1 MKIFA
6 YGIREDEKPSLKKW
20 EAANPNVE
28 VGYTDNIL
36 TADSARLA
44 EGCDGVVTLQTA
56 PYTREALEVLSKLG
70 VHNIS
75 IRNVGFD
82 NFDFKD
88 LNDLGFTLTNV
99 PVYSPNAIA
108 EHTVLLMGRLLRR
121 VPEFD
126 EKFDHG
132 DFTWAPTIG
141 KEYRE
146 QTVGVIGTGHIG
158 RVVIQILQGFGAK
171 VVAYDVYHNP
181 EIEKQG
187 LYVDS
192 LEELYKQADIITLH
206 VPLFDSNKYMI
217 NDKAIAQMKNGVY
230 IINCARGEL
239 IDTDA
244 LIKGLD
250 SGKIAG
256 AGLDVLDNE
265 NAVFGK
271 VWSSVDNIPDAK
283 IKNLAKRTN
292 VIITPHSAFYT
303 ETAIYNMIT
312 TAFDSNKALN
322 QGEKPHNIVDTNPNK
337 VAE

>member
-6 YGIREDEKPSLKKW
+6 YGIREDEEPSLKKW
-20 EAANPNVE
+20 EENNPDVE
-28 VGYTDNIL
+28 VGYTKNTL

-44 EGCDGVVTLQTA
+44 EGADGVVTLQTSA
-56 PYTREALEVLSKLG
+56 YTREALEVLKKLG
-70 VHNIS
+70 ITKIS

-82 NFDFKD
+82 NFNFKD
-88 LNDLGFTLTNV
+88 LNDLGFSLTNV

-108 EHTVLLMGRLLRR
+108 EHTVILMGRLLRR

-126 EKFDHG
+126 QKMDNG
-132 DFTWAPTIG
+132 DFTWSPTIG

-146 QTVGVIGTGHIG
+146 QTVGVVGTGHIG
-158 RVVIQILQGFGAK
+158 RVVIKILQGFGAK
-171 VVAYDVYHNP
+171 VVAYDVYHNQD
-181 EIEKQG
+181 IEKQG

-192 LEELYKQADIITLH
+192 LEELYKQSDIITLH
-206 VPLFDSNKYMI
+206 VPLFDSNKHMI
-217 NDKAIAQMKNGVY
+217 NDQAIEQMKDGVY

-239 IDTDA
+239 IDTNA

-265 NAVFGK
+265 NSVFGK
-271 VWSSVDNIPDAK
+271 VWSSVENIPDEK
-283 IKNLAKRTN
+283 IRNLAERIN

-303 ETAIYNMIT
+303 ETAIHNMIN
-312 TAFDSNKALN
+312 TAFDSNKELIED
-322 QGEKPHNIVDTNPNK
+322 QQPSTLVDTK
-337 VAE
+337 A

>member
-6 YGIREDEKPSLKKW
+6 YGIRKDEEPSLKKW
-20 EAANPNVE
+20 EQANPGVE
-28 VGYTDNIL
+28 VGFTKYTL

-44 EGCDGVVTLQTA
+44 EGSDGVVTLQTSA
-56 PYTREALEVLSKLG
+56 YTREALEVLNKLG
-70 VHNIS
+70 IKNIS

-82 NFDFKD
+82 NFNFKD
-88 LNDLGFTLTNV
+88 LNDLGFKLTNV

-126 EKFDHG
+126 QKFDNG

-158 RVVIQILQGFGAK
+158 RVVIKILQGFGAK
-171 VVAYDVYHNP
+171 VVAYDVFHNP
-181 EIEKQG
+181 DIEKQG
-187 LYVDS
+187 LYVDT
-192 LEELYKQADIITLH
+192 LEELYKQSDIVTLH

-217 NDKAIAQMKNGVY
+217 NEKAISEMKDGVY

-239 IDTDA
+239 IDNDA
-244 LIKGLD
+244 LIAGLD
-250 SGKIAG
+250 SGKVAG

-265 NAVFGK
+265 NSVFGK
-271 VWSSVDNIPDAK
+271 VWSSPENIPDEK
-283 IKNLAKRTN
+283 IKNLAMRTN
-292 VIITPHSAFYT
+292 VIVTPHSAFYT
-303 ETAIYNMIT
+303 ETAIHNMIT
-312 TAFDSNKALN
+312 TSFDSNKALIE
-322 QGEKPHNIVDTNPNK
+322 GLKPDNIVNTNK
-337 VAE
+337 